1 MTHFLA
7 LIEKETDS
15 CFGVS
20 FPDWPGCFSAGDTL
34 DEAIENAAEALTL
47 MAEDWTEFT
56 GTEIPTPRTIDELRN
71 DPEINSRL
79 GRVVVAAIPLKLS
92 AMAV

>member
-1 MTHFLA
+1 LTHFIA
-7 LIEKETDS
+7 LIEKESES

-56 GTEIPTPRTIDELRN
+56 GTRIPTPRTIDQLRE
-71 DPEINSRL
+71 DTEVKSRL
-79 GRVVVAAIPLKLS
+79 QSAVVAAIPLKLP
-92 AMAV
+92 ALTT